1 MGIVPY
7 HDEDGNCN
15 KDANACIKKQLSG
28 NFLTAVVFFGKSNEK
43 NVDIPYLIGYN
54 ISRQREMLNFMT
66 RTFVELPFFQKKWKA
81 MGLDDKDLKRLQEEL
96 IADPKVGAAMQGTG
110 GIRKMRFAFEKRGK
124 SGSVRVIY
132 VDFEVYEK
140 IFLITAYPKNEKEN
154 LTQAERAEL
163 KQMIHILEQQLKEND
178 ERQE

>member
-1 MGIVPY
+1 
-7 HDEDGNCN
+7 
-15 KDANACIKKQLSG
+15 
-28 NFLTAVVFFGKSNEK
+28 
-43 NVDIPYLIGYN
+43 
-54 ISRQREMLNFMT
+54 MT

-81 MGLDDKDLKRLQEEL
+81 LGLDDKDLKRLQEEL
-96 IADPKVGAAMQGTG
+96 IADPKVGDVMQGTG

-154 LTQAERAEL
+154 LSQAERNEL
-163 KQMIHILEQQLKEND
+163 KQMIHILEQQLKENE